1 MKGYHNNHNQ
11 GKRRWRC
18 LVIGVLFLV
27 LLSMLVPLVFLLGL
41 YHNGFHSTGHPS
53 DPQTSSSASYID
65 QSNHVKQL
73 IENFAPTLP
82 KIHQV
87 INFTSGAENK
97 TTSSGSIHGTPA
109 VPPAVP
115 QPPLRRN
122 NAVTTGT
129 DEITK
134 HKRSA
139 FEESEKCELRFGGY
153 CHWCDEHRESM
164 KDFMVNKLK
173 DQLFVA
179 RAYYPTIAK
188 LLSQEKLTNEMRQNI
203 QELERILSE
212 SSTDAD
218 LPPQIQKNLQKM
230 ENVIAKAKTFPVD
243 CNNVDKKLRQILDLT
258 EEETNFHMKQS
269 AFLYQLA
276 VQTMPKGLHCLS
288 MRLLV
293 EYFKSS
299 VHDKELPLSERYSNP
314 SLQHYVIFSTN
325 LLAASVVINST
336 AVHARESG
344 NLVFHVL
351 TDGLNYFAMKL
362 WFLRNTY
369 KEAAVQV
376 LNVENVTLKYHDKEA
391 LKSMSLP
398 LEYRVSFHTVNNP
411 PATHLR
417 TEYVSVFSHTHYLIP
432 SIFEKLKR
440 VVVLDD
446 DVVVQRDLSDLWN
459 IDMGGKVNGALQL
472 CSVRLGQLRTFLGKG
487 SFDENSCAWMS
498 GLNVIDLA
506 RWRELDLTKTYWKLG
521 QEVSKG
527 TGSTEAVALSTSL
540 LTFQDLV
547 YPLDG
552 VWALSGLGHDYGID
566 VQAIKKAAVL
576 HFNGQMKPWLELGI
590 PKYKQ
595 YWKRFLNRDDLFLG
609 ECNVNP

>member
-1 MKGYHNNHNQ
+1 MKSYHNNHNQ

-41 YHNGFHSTGHPS
+41 YHNGFHSTGHLS
-53 DPQTSSSASYID
+53 DRQISSASATD
-65 QSNHVKQL
+65 QSSHIKEL
-73 IENFAPTLP
+73 INNFAPTLP
-82 KIHQV
+82 KIHQDLV

-97 TTSSGSIHGTPA
+97 TASSGTP
-109 VPPAVP
+109 VVLPVVP
-115 QPPLRRN
+115 QPPPIRN
-122 NAVTTGT
+122 DAAAAGT

-134 HKRSA
+134 HKRNA
-139 FEESEKCELRFGGY
+139 VEESEKCELRFGGY
-153 CHWCDEHRESM
+153 CHWRDEHRENM
-164 KDFMVNKLK
+164 KDFMVKKLK

-179 RAYYPTIAK
+179 RAYYPSIAK
-188 LLSQEKLTNEMRQNI
+188 LPSQEKLTHELKQNI
-203 QELERILSE
+203 QELERIVSE

-218 LPPQIQKNLQKM
+218 LPPQIQKKLQKM
-230 ENVIAKAKTFPVD
+230 ENVISKAKTFPVD

-288 MRLLV
+288 MRLIV

-299 VHDKELPLSERYSNP
+299 AHDKEFALSERYSDP
-314 SLQHYVIFSTN
+314 SLQHYVVFSTN
-325 LLAASVVINST
+325 VLAASVVINST

-351 TDGLNYFAMKL
+351 TDGLNYYAMKL

-376 LNVENVTLKYHDKEA
+376 LNIENVTLKYYDKEV

-398 LEYRVSFHTVNNP
+398 VEYRVSFQTVTNP
-411 PATHLR
+411 PASHLR
-417 TEYVSVFSHTHYLIP
+417 TEYVSVFSHSHYLLP
-432 SIFEKLKR
+432 YIFEKLKR

-459 IDMGGKVNGALQL
+459 LNMGRKVNGALQL
-472 CSVRLGQLRTFLGKG
+472 CSVQLGQLRSYLGK
-487 SFDENSCAWMS
+487 SIFDKTSCAWMS
-498 GLNVIDLA
+498 GLNVIDLV

-527 TGSTEAVALSTSL
+527 TESAESVALSTSL

-552 VWALSGLGHDYGID
+552 AWALSGLGHDYGID
-566 VQAIKKAAVL
+566 VQAIKKASVL
-576 HFNGQMKPWLELGI
+576 HFNGQMKPWLEVGI
-590 PKYKQ
+590 PKYKH
-595 YWKRFLNRDDLFLG
+595 YWKRFLNRHDQLLV

>member
-1 MKGYHNNHNQ
+1 
-11 GKRRWRC
+11 
-18 LVIGVLFLV
+18 
-27 LLSMLVPLVFLLGL
+27 
-41 YHNGFHSTGHPS
+41 
-53 DPQTSSSASYID
+53 
-65 QSNHVKQL
+65 
-73 IENFAPTLP
+73 
-82 KIHQV
+82 
-87 INFTSGAENK
+87 
-97 TTSSGSIHGTPA
+97 
-109 VPPAVP
+109 
-115 QPPLRRN
+115 
-122 NAVTTGT
+122 
-129 DEITK
+129 
-134 HKRSA
+134 
-139 FEESEKCELRFGGY
+139 
-153 CHWCDEHRESM
+153 
-164 KDFMVNKLK
+164 
-173 DQLFVA
+173 
-179 RAYYPTIAK
+179 
-188 LLSQEKLTNEMRQNI
+188 
-203 QELERILSE
+203 
-212 SSTDAD
+212 
-218 LPPQIQKNLQKM
+218 M

-258 EEETNFHMKQS
+258 EEETSFHMKQS

-293 EYFKSS
+293 EYFKSP
-299 VHDKELPLSERYSNP
+299 VHDNEFPLSERYSNP

-325 LLAASVVINST
+325 VLAASVVINST

-369 KEAAVQV
+369 REATVQV

-391 LKSMSLP
+391 LKRMSLP
-398 LEYRVSFHTVNNP
+398 LEYRVSFHAVNNP

-417 TEYVSVFSHTHYLIP
+417 TEYVSIFSHTHYLLP
-432 SIFEKLKR
+432 YIFEKLKR

-446 DVVVQRDLSDLWN
+446 DVVVQQDLSDLWN
-459 IDMGGKVNGALQL
+459 VDMGGKVNGALQL
-472 CSVRLGQLRTFLGKG
+472 CSVHLGQLRSFLGKG
-487 SFDENSCAWMS
+487 NFDENSCAWMS
-498 GLNVIDLA
+498 GLNVIDLV

-527 TGSTEAVALSTSL
+527 TGSAEAVALSTSL

-552 VWALSGLGHDYGID
+552 VWALSGLGYDYGID
-566 VQAIKKAAVL
+566 VQAIKKAKVL
-576 HFNGQMKPWLELGI
+576 HYNGQMKPWLEVGI

-595 YWKRFLNRDDLFLG
+595 YWKRFLNRDDQFLG